1 MLLPIQQFKD
11 FIQSHALFKPQ
22 DKILLAVS
30 GGKDSVAM
38 TQLFAAAGFSFGIA
52 HCNFNLRGEE
62 SIRDQQFV
70 KNLAEKLGV
79 CFHLE
84 SFETEI
90 FARKNKIS
98 IQMAARDLRYAFFK
112 TVKEQHDYQKIAIAH
127 HQNDAMET
135 VLLNLIRGTGIAG
148 LHGIKAKKGDIIR
161 PLMCFNSAT
170 IDEMI
175 AENEFDY
182 VEDRSNA
189 SNKYMRN
196 KIRLDILPEMKK
208 LNPSLEDTFR
218 KNLEYFSDL
227 EDFLNLQIQQL
238 KQQIFDQKENQ
249 ITIKIDEI
257 KKLIPKK
264 FLLFEL
270 LKDFNFNLTTV
281 ENIIESLDGISG
293 KTFYSETHQVILD
306 RNKLLISEK
315 QREIIRTQQ
324 IDEGQQ
330 MIDLN
335 HFTISINKINGIPKD
350 LKTDTNS
357 IYMDAEKLIYPLKLR
372 TWQEGD
378 RFHPFGMQGEKK
390 ISDFLIA
397 EKVPVSQ
404 KKQIPILINADGKV
418 IWLCGLRADDRFKV
432 KSNTKKII
440 ILELKKKEHD

>member
-1 MLLPIQQFKD
+1 MLLPVQQFKD
-11 FIQSHALFKPQ
+11 FIQSHALFRPQ

-52 HCNFNLRGEE
+52 HCNFNLRGDE

-70 KNLAEKLGV
+70 KNLAEQLGV
-79 CFHLE
+79 SFHLE
-84 SFETEI
+84 SFDTEI
-90 FARKNKIS
+90 YAREHKIS
-98 IQMAARDLRYAFFK
+98 IQMAARDLRYTFFK
-112 TVKEQHDYQKIAIAH
+112 KIKVQFNYQKIAIAH

-148 LHGIKAKKGDIIR
+148 LHGIKPAREDIIR
-161 PLMCFNSAT
+161 PLMCFNSAA

-175 AENEFDY
+175 AENDFEY
-182 VEDRSNA
+182 VEDSSNA

-227 EDFLNLQIQQL
+227 EDFLNLQIENL
-238 KQQIFDQKENQ
+238 KHQIFEQKDHQ
-249 ITIKIDEI
+249 IIVEIEDI
-257 KKLIPKK
+257 KKLEPKK

-270 LKDFNFNLTTV
+270 FKEFNFNLTTI
-281 ENIIESLDGISG
+281 ENILESLDGISG
-293 KTFYSETHQVILD
+293 KSFYSETHQVVLD
-306 RNKLLISEK
+306 RAQLLINK
-315 QREIIRTQQ
+315 RQNEIFRAQK
-324 IDEGQQ
+324 IDERQHL
-330 MIDLN
+330 IDFN
-335 HFTISINKINGIPKD
+335 HFTISINKINGVPD
-350 LKTDTNS
+350 NLKTDTNS
-357 IYMDAEKLIYPLKLR
+357 IYIDAEELIYPLKLR

-378 RFHPFGMQGEKK
+378 RFQPFGMRGEKK

-404 KKQIPILINADGKV
+404 KKQIPILINGDGKV

-432 KSNTKKII
+432 KSNTEKII
-440 ILELKKKEHD
+440 ILELKKK